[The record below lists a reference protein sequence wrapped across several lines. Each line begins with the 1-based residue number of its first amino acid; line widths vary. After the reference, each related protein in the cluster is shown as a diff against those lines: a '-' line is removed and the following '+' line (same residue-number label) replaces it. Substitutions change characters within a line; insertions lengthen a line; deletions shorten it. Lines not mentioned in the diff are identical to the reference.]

1 MADNNRDHSPPE
13 KKYRE
18 PVVPP
23 SDELD
28 WRGGYREAQAVLV
41 NGALAR
47 LAAAMDYQSKCVPE
61 AFVPAFPVDPSE
73 LAHTLHDG
81 TPYNSASALR
91 VTRDF
96 APHVWDTLGQVLGCL
111 SQTKPDVKGALKAL
125 YRGGEEFKSFLGG
138 VIRYHDPAQCPAGL
152 VTADAGSAFRSKSTP
167 KGSKGKPK
175 TPSPTNGASTP
186 AGKSPPVPP
195 ALQRRVYV
203 SATAIYGRMRDLAEA
218 ADRFEQLYG
227 MTLGQYLAPLNH
239 LMMYSNVPVDGIADM
254 LGFPGPALAPGQKT
268 PTIAGVRA
276 SMAQQEDNAPE
287 DDVDGDGL
295 PADDVSVASSAV
307 PECPWAA
314 LDGDAAEPSDGD
326 AAEPPAKK
334 PRL

>member
-1 MADNNRDHSPPE
+1 MADNDRDQAPPE

-18 PVVPP
+18 PVAPP
-23 SDELD
+23 PEEKV

-41 NGALAR
+41 KALDR

-61 AFVPAFPVDPSE
+61 AFVPAVPVEPSE

-111 SQTKPDVKGALKAL
+111 SQTPKPDVKGALKAM
-125 YRGGEEFKSFLGG
+125 YRGGDEFRSFLGG
-138 VIRYHDPAQCPAGL
+138 VIRYHDPAQCPEGL

-175 TPSPTNGASTP
+175 IPSPTNGASTP

-195 ALQRRVYV
+195 ALQRCVYV

-287 DDVDGDGL
+287 DDLDGDGL

-314 LDGDAAEPSDGD
+314 PDGDD
-326 AAEPPAKK
+326 AEPPAKK